1 MLKEIAGDADLSV
14 TAQSRS
20 NVYRLFSMFYINE
33 VTVEFLRTLKSKNVM
48 NSLNEFDVDFSKI
61 LFDAPEEELLDA
73 LAGEYAALFIV
84 PGGIPP
90 YESVRLK
97 GLLCQEPEWRVREFY
112 KRCGLTVKEDCKI
125 FSDHLGMEL
134 EFMGYLADK
143 EAKTWGNKD
152 EKTAAEWINLQK
164 EFFSNH
170 LNKWVF
176 GFLNDMDRC
185 AFHPFYKEVA
195 KLTRAF
201 LKTEMGELMSND
213 EDQISHEVRKSKV
226 QI

>member
-1 MLKEIAGDADLSV
+1 MLKEIAEDVDLSR

-20 NVYRLFSMFYINE
+20 NVYRLFSMCYINE
-33 VTVEFLRTLKSKNVM
+33 VTSEFLKTLKSKNVM
-48 NSLNEFDVDFSKI
+48 NSLSEFGVDFSKI
-61 LFDAPEEELLDA
+61 LFDAPEEKLLDI

-97 GLLCQEPEWRVREFY
+97 GLLCQEPEWKVREFY
-112 KRCGLTVKEDCKI
+112 KRCGLTVRDDCKI

-134 EFMGYLADK
+134 EFMGYLTDK
-143 EAKTWGNKD
+143 EAKAWGDKD
-152 EKTAAEWINLQK
+152 EKTAAEWLNLQK
-164 EFFSNH
+164 EFFANH

-176 GFLNDMDRC
+176 GFLNDMDKC

-195 KLTRAF
+195 RLTKTF
-201 LKTEMGELMSND
+201 L
-213 EDQISHEVRKSKV
+213 EVEKQDLTSQDASCKMQV
-226 QI
+226 SS